1 VTARSRALGLALAVA
16 ALWSCLD
23 GTGPDIRQVRLA
35 IVPVF
40 SGMGTHAGGTSDV
53 DSFVIDV
60 DNPPLPPQ
68 HIVRRIPPGQDTIQ
82 IAVVVDLTSP
92 VDTVLITFS
101 GYSSTTGLLLYS
113 GSQSVVAVAGLPTTV
128 PVTATYVGPGQGI
141 DSVLV
146 SPAALS
152 LAPGDSAPL
161 TVTGYDVNAA
171 MPPQDVP
178 LRFASADTA
187 VARVSAAGV
196 VRAVAVGTT
205 RVYATSVA
213 RSTVEDT
220 AVVTV
225 TLTPNPAIGLSL
237 TAVGFTDTVGTAD
250 PAPRTVTVSN
260 TGGGALTGLA
270 TGTITYGAGATGWL
284 TASLNTATA
293 PATLT
298 LTASNAGLAAGSYTA
313 TVPVT
318 SGVATNS
325 PQTVTVTYTLS
336 PGPLV
341 ALNPTAVTF
350 TDTVGTANPPA
361 QTVAVTNAGTG
372 TLTGLATGTIAYGPG
387 ATGWLTATVNPT
399 TAPATVTLTPSN
411 AGLAAGSYTATVPV
425 TAGNGLNN
433 PQTITV
439 TYTLAANPP
448 AIALSPASHTLTDTL
463 ATANPAPLIVN
474 ITNAG
479 GGTLSGL
486 AVGTISYGPGATGWL
501 TGTINPTTAPTTL
514 SLQVSLTGLTP
525 GTFTATVPVTAPG
538 ASNSPQNASVT
549 LTVVAALPASIAVT
563 PGFGVI
569 QPGGTLPLAVS
580 AKDANGNPT
589 SAGTVTFTSRNSG
602 VATVNPSTGVVTG
615 VAGGSA
621 VIVATSAAGP
631 ADSMAV
637 AVGASGSA
645 VVSAI
650 AGTRAFDSVGVG
662 DTVRVLVQVDL
673 SGVAPEKLGS
683 YNDSLGW
690 DPAVLTYVSN
700 AVVGGGFAAPTVNTS
715 LVGSGILR
723 FGAADANGAAGP
735 VVGLIQITFVAQGA
749 GSTAVAQTLS
759 DLSAAGTFTQMLPQ
773 ALVVGSQVRVQ

>member
-1 VTARSRALGLALAVA
+1 MA

-23 GTGPDIRQVRLA
+23 GTGPENRQVRLA

-40 SGMGTHAGGTSDV
+40 SGMGTRAGGTSDV

-82 IAVVVDLTSP
+82 ISVLVDLTSP
-92 VDTVLITFS
+92 IDTVTITFS
-101 GYSSTTGLLLYS
+101 GYSSATGLLLYS
-113 GSQSVVAVAGLPTTV
+113 GSQAVVAAAGLPTTV
-128 PVTATYVGPGQGI
+128 PITATYVGPGQGI

-146 SPAALS
+146 APTALS

-161 TVTGYDVNAA
+161 TVTGFDVDAP
-171 MPPQDVP
+171 MPAQDVP
-178 LRFASADTA
+178 LRFASADSG

-196 VRAVAVGTT
+196 VRAVAIGTT

-213 RSTVEDT
+213 RSAVEDT

-225 TLTPNPAIGLSL
+225 TLTPNPAIGLSA
-237 TAVGFTDTVGTAD
+237 TAVGFADTAGTPD

-260 TGGGALTGLA
+260 TGGGTLTGLA
-270 TGTITYGAGATGWL
+270 VGTITYGAGASGWL
-284 TASLNTATA
+284 TASLNAATA

-298 LTASNAGLAAGSYTA
+298 LTASNAGLAAGTYTA
-313 TVPVT
+313 AVPVT
-318 SGVATNS
+318 SGAATNS

-336 PGPLV
+336 PGPMI

-350 TDTVGTANPPA
+350 TDTVGTASPPA
-361 QTVAVTNAGTG
+361 QTVAVTNGGTG
-372 TLTGLATGTIAYGPG
+372 SLTGLATGTVAYGPG

-411 AGLAAGSYTATVPV
+411 AGLSAGTYTATVPV
-425 TAGNGLNN
+425 TAGNGLNS

-448 AIALSPASHTLTDTL
+448 AIALSPAAHTLTDTL

-538 ASNSPQNASVT
+538 ASNSPQTATVT

-569 QPGGTLPLAVS
+569 QPAGTLPLAVS

-589 SAGTVTFTSRNSG
+589 PAGTVTYTSRNPG
-602 VATVNPSTGVVTG
+602 VATVNASGVVTG

-621 VIVATSAAGP
+621 VIVATAAAGP

-637 AVGASGSA
+637 AVAASGSA

-700 AVVGGGFAAPTVNTS
+700 AAVGGGFVAPTVNTS
-715 LVGSGILR
+715 LAGSGILR

-735 VVGLIQITFVAQGA
+735 VVGLIQVTFVAQGA
-749 GSTAVAQTLS
+749 GSTALAQTLS